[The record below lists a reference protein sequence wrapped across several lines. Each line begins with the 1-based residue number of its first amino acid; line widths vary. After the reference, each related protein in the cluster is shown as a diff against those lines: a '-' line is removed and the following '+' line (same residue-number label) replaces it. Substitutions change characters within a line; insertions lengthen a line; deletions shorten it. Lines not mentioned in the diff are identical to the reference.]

1 MGFTAEGSPMQQAT
15 IGSSVVFAGGGTG
28 LGGPVDPRQ
37 PARPGFIP
45 EPSRAGCGCLVL
57 TLLVAVAF
65 LLLVTEQWPWS

>member
-1 MGFTAEGSPMQQAT
+1 MQQVGIAL
-15 IGSSVVFAGGGTG
+15 SVAFAGGSTG

-57 TLLVAVAF
+57 TLLTAAAI
-65 LLLVTEQWPWS
+65 LLALTGQVPWA